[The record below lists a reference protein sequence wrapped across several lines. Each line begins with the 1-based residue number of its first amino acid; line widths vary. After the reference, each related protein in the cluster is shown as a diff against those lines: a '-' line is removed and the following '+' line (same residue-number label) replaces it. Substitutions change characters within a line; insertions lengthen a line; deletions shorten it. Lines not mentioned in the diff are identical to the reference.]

1 VLRLVII
8 WVLSIWAVE
17 LVVTV
22 AALAV
27 AIVRS
32 RPDIDVL
39 MNDDQEC
46 EAAPSPSDVAGSAPA
61 DVAVERPA
69 ARQDVAGLLGEVP
82 GGTSLAQVGVDRP
95 LDAAVLDPDE
105 VVRQP

>member
-1 VLRLVII
+1 MVIF

-32 RPDIDVL
+32 RPDTDVL
-39 MNDDQEC
+39 MNDDQAS
-46 EAAPSPSDVAGSAPA
+46 EAAPSPCSVAGSTPG
-61 DVAVERPA
+61 DVAVEPLA
-69 ARQDVAGLLGEVP
+69 AREDAAGLLGEVP
-82 GGTSLAQVGVDRP
+82 GGTSLAHVGVDRP